1 MSYLW
6 QNSQFGITSVNITSD
21 AQLGGNPETSV
32 DIERTYVFTIQRFPI
47 GVYPLTTPVQ
57 VPFDIIPKA
66 NTLSE
71 YETLGGIDFIYNK
84 LLTYDSEY
92 DGSEP
97 TELDFNITA
106 NAFVS

>member
-6 QNSQFGITSVNITSD
+6 QNSEFGITSVNITSQ

-32 DIERTYVFTIQRFPI
+32 DIERAYLFSIQRFPV
-47 GVYPLTTPVQ
+47 GTYPVTTHVQ
-57 VPFDIIPKA
+57 VPFDTIAKA

-71 YETLGGIDFIYNK
+71 YETAGGMDYIYNK

-92 DGSEP
+92 DESDP
-97 TELDFNITA
+97 TELNVNITA

>member
-6 QNSQFGITSVNITSD
+6 QNSEFGITSVNITSQ

-32 DIERTYVFTIQRFPI
+32 DIERTYLFSIQRFPI
-47 GVYPLTTPVQ
+47 GVYPLTTHVE

-66 NTLSE
+66 NTLTE
-71 YETLGGIDFIYNK
+71 YETAGGIDYIYNK
-84 LLTYDSEY
+84 LLTYDNEY
-92 DGSEP
+92 NESDP
-97 TELDFNITA
+97 LELNVNITA

>member
-6 QNSQFGITSVNITSD
+6 QNSEFGITSVNITSH

-32 DIERTYVFTIQRFPI
+32 DIERAYLFSIQRFPI
-47 GVYPLTTPVQ
+47 GVYPLTTDVS
-57 VPFDIIPKA
+57 VAFDDIPKA
-66 NTLSE
+66 NTLTE
-71 YETLGGIDFIYNK
+71 YETAGGMDYIYNK

-92 DGSEP
+92 DESEP

>member
-6 QNSQFGITSVNITSD
+6 QNSQFGIESVDITSQT
-21 AQLGGNPETSV
+21 QLGGDPQTSK
-32 DIERTYVFTIQRFPI
+32 DIERAYLFSIQRFPV
-47 GVYPLTTPVQ
+47 GTYPVITHVQ
-57 VPFDIIPKA
+57 VPFDTIAKA

-71 YETLGGIDFIYNK
+71 YETAGGMDYIYNQ

-92 DGSEP
+92 NESEP
-97 TELDFNITA
+97 AELEVNITA